1 MEQEKQLENN
11 FNGMYLTALLFK
23 YKKVI
28 IATIIAS
35 AIVSTVVAFLLP
47 VWYTASINA
56 VPPQTSMTGLE
67 NAMGSISSTLR
78 DIGLARVGGS
88 SSSGYSLTVILLS
101 RSVKDSMINKYDL
114 RKVYKMENDKY
125 EDLLKEFESNLDIT
139 YDKEGNYV
147 ISVTDRDPKRA
158 AQMANDYVQIAN
170 HFAAELFKKESNFNR
185 IYMEQRVKSI
195 DSTISALSNQL
206 GSLSQ
211 QSLMFSPQEQARAV
225 SQAIVELKAQVY
237 QTEIEYD
244 LLRTTFGENDALS
257 QVKKKILDETR
268 KKLNEAMSKPGFAG
282 NFKIDESGRIGIE
295 FTKLLTE
302 IEALSKA
309 KAYLVPLYEKLRL
322 DEVKNIK
329 TLYVL
334 DEAVPPTKKSKPKRV
349 LIVAGSVLGS
359 FVLAVLFILLIHNYI
374 EFRNKYQNL

>member
-1 MEQEKQLENN
+1 LDNN
-11 FNGMYLTALLFK
+11 FDGMYLTALLFK
-23 YKKVI
+23 YKKII

-35 AIVSTVVAFLLP
+35 AIISTAVAFLLP
-47 VWYTASINA
+47 VWYTASTNV

-67 NAMGSISSTLR
+67 SAMGNISSTLR

-101 RSVKDSMINKYDL
+101 RSVKDSMIKKYDL

-125 EDLLKEFESNLDIT
+125 EDLLKEFESNLDVT

-147 ISVTDRDPKRA
+147 ISITDRDPNRA

-185 IYMEQRVKSI
+185 LYMEQRVKSI
-195 DSTISALSNQL
+195 DSTISALSHEL
-206 GSLSQ
+206 GTLSQ
-211 QSLMFSPQEQARAV
+211 QSLMFSPEEQARAV

-244 LLRTTFGENDALS
+244 LLRTTFGENDALT
-257 QVKKKILDETR
+257 QVKKKILEETR
-268 KKLNEAMSKPGFAG
+268 KKLNEAMNKPGFAG

-359 FVLAVLFILLIHNYI
+359 FVLVVLLILLVHNYI
-374 EFRNKYQNL
+374 EFRNKYQKL

>member
-1 MEQEKQLENN
+1 MEREKQLDNN
-11 FNGMYLTALLFK
+11 FDGMYLTALLFK
-23 YKKVI
+23 YKKII

-35 AIVSTVVAFLLP
+35 AIISTAVAFLLP
-47 VWYTASINA
+47 VWYTASTNV

-67 NAMGSISSTLR
+67 SAMGNISSTLR

-101 RSVKDSMINKYDL
+101 RSVKDSMIKKYDL

-125 EDLLKEFESNLDIT
+125 EDLLKEFESNLDVT

-147 ISVTDRDPKRA
+147 ISITDRDPNRA

-185 IYMEQRVKSI
+185 LYMEQRVKSI
-195 DSTISALSNQL
+195 DSTISALSHEL
-206 GSLSQ
+206 GTLSQ
-211 QSLMFSPQEQARAV
+211 QSLMFSPEEQARAV

-244 LLRTTFGENDALS
+244 LLRTTFGENDALT
-257 QVKKKILDETR
+257 QVKKKILEETR
-268 KKLNEAMSKPGFAG
+268 KKLNEAMNKPGFAG

-295 FTKLLTE
+295 CTKLLTE

-359 FVLAVLFILLIHNYI
+359 FVLVVLLILLVHNYI
-374 EFRNKYQNL
+374 EFRNKYQKL

>member
-1 MEQEKQLENN
+1 MEREKQLDNN
-11 FNGMYLTALLFK
+11 FDGMYLTALLFK
-23 YKKVI
+23 YKKII

-35 AIVSTVVAFLLP
+35 AIISTAVAFLLP
-47 VWYTASINA
+47 VWYTASTNV

-67 NAMGSISSTLR
+67 SAMGNISSTLR

-101 RSVKDSMINKYDL
+101 RSVKDSMIKKYDL

-125 EDLLKEFESNLDIT
+125 EDLLKEFESNLDVT

-147 ISVTDRDPKRA
+147 ISITDRDPNRA

-185 IYMEQRVKSI
+185 LYMEQRVKSI
-195 DSTISALSNQL
+195 DSTISALSHEL
-206 GSLSQ
+206 GTLSQ
-211 QSLMFSPQEQARAV
+211 QSLMFSPEEQARAV

-244 LLRTTFGENDALS
+244 LLRTTFGENDALT
-257 QVKKKILDETR
+257 QVKKKILEETR
-268 KKLNEAMSKPGFAG
+268 KKLNEAMNKPGFAG

-359 FVLAVLFILLIHNYI
+359 FVLVVLLILLVHNYI
-374 EFRNKYQNL
+374 EFRNKYQKL

>member
-1 MEQEKQLENN
+1 MEREKQLDNN
-11 FNGMYLTALLFK
+11 FDGMYLTALLFK
-23 YKKVI
+23 YKKII

-35 AIVSTVVAFLLP
+35 AIISTAVAFLLP
-47 VWYTASINA
+47 VWYTASTNV

-67 NAMGSISSTLR
+67 SAMGNISSTLR

-101 RSVKDSMINKYDL
+101 RSVKDSMIKKYDL

-125 EDLLKEFESNLDIT
+125 EDLLKEFESNLDVT

-147 ISVTDRDPKRA
+147 ISITDRDPNRA

-185 IYMEQRVKSI
+185 LYMEQRVKSI
-195 DSTISALSNQL
+195 DSTISALSHEL
-206 GSLSQ
+206 GTLSQ
-211 QSLMFSPQEQARAV
+211 QSLMFSPEEQARAV

-244 LLRTTFGENDALS
+244 LLRTTFGENDALT
-257 QVKKKILDETR
+257 QVKKKILEETR
-268 KKLNEAMSKPGFAG
+268 KKLNEAMNKPGFAG

-295 FTKLLTE
+295 FTKLL
-302 IEALSKA
+302 
-309 KAYLVPLYEKLRL
+309 
-322 DEVKNIK
+322 
-329 TLYVL
+329 
-334 DEAVPPTKKSKPKRV
+334 
-349 LIVAGSVLGS
+349 
-359 FVLAVLFILLIHNYI
+359 
-374 EFRNKYQNL
+374 

>member
-1 MEQEKQLENN
+1 LDNN
-11 FNGMYLTALLFK
+11 FDGMYLTALLFK
-23 YKKVI
+23 YKKII

-35 AIVSTVVAFLLP
+35 AIISTAVAFLLP
-47 VWYTASINA
+47 VWYTASTNV

-67 NAMGSISSTLR
+67 SAMGNISSTLR

-101 RSVKDSMINKYDL
+101 RSVKDSKKYDL

-125 EDLLKEFESNLDIT
+125 EDLLKEFESNLDVT

-147 ISVTDRDPKRA
+147 ISITDRDPNRA

-185 IYMEQRVKSI
+185 LYMEQRVKSI
-195 DSTISALSNQL
+195 DSTISALSHEL
-206 GSLSQ
+206 GTLSQ
-211 QSLMFSPQEQARAV
+211 QSLMFSPEEQARAV

-244 LLRTTFGENDALS
+244 LLRTTFGENDALT
-257 QVKKKILDETR
+257 QVKKKILEETR
-268 KKLNEAMSKPGFAG
+268 KKLNEAMNKPGFAG

-359 FVLAVLFILLIHNYI
+359 FVLVVLLILLVHNYI
-374 EFRNKYQNL
+374 EFRNKYQKL

>member
-1 MEQEKQLENN
+1 MEREKQLDNN
-11 FNGMYLTALLFK
+11 FDGMYLTALLFK
-23 YKKVI
+23 YKKII

-35 AIVSTVVAFLLP
+35 AIISTAVAFLLP
-47 VWYTASINA
+47 VWYTASTNV

-67 NAMGSISSTLR
+67 SAMGNISSTLR

-101 RSVKDSMINKYDL
+101 RSVKDSMIKKYDL

-125 EDLLKEFESNLDIT
+125 EDLLKEFESNLDVT
-139 YDKEGNYV
+139 CDKEGNYV
-147 ISVTDRDPKRA
+147 ISITDRDPNRA

-185 IYMEQRVKSI
+185 LYMEQRVKSI
-195 DSTISALSNQL
+195 DSTISALSHEL
-206 GSLSQ
+206 GTLSQ
-211 QSLMFSPQEQARAV
+211 QSLMFSPEEQARAV

-244 LLRTTFGENDALS
+244 LLRTTFGENDALT
-257 QVKKKILDETR
+257 QVKKKILEETR
-268 KKLNEAMSKPGFAG
+268 KKLNEAMNKPGFAG

-359 FVLAVLFILLIHNYI
+359 FVLVVLLILLVHNYI
-374 EFRNKYQNL
+374 EFRNKYQKL

>member
-1 MEQEKQLENN
+1 MEQEKQLEKN
-11 FNGMYLTALLFK
+11 FDGMYLTALLFK

-35 AIVSTVVAFLLP
+35 AIISTAVAFLLP
-47 VWYTASINA
+47 IWYTASTNV

-67 NAMGSISSTLR
+67 GAMGSISSTLR

-101 RSVKDSMINKYDL
+101 RSVKDSMIKKYDL

-125 EDLLKEFESNLDIT
+125 EDLLKEFESNLDVT

-147 ISVTDRDPKRA
+147 ISITDRDPIRA

-185 IYMEQRVKSI
+185 LYMEQRVKSI

-206 GSLSQ
+206 GTLSQ

-244 LLRTTFGENDALS
+244 LLRTTFGENDALT
-257 QVKKKILDETR
+257 QVKKKILEETR
-268 KKLNEAMSKPGFAG
+268 KKLNEAMNKPGFAG

-334 DEAVPPTKKSKPKRV
+334 DEAMPPTKKSKPKRV

-359 FVLAVLFILLIHNYI
+359 FVLVVLMILLVHNYI
-374 EFRNKYQNL
+374 EFRNKYKNL